1 MIKVIPSASYDYG
14 QPAMQL
20 VDVLRSG
27 RIDLSWSEKRASMFL
42 REIADLK
49 PERDHSYLHLLA
61 MSAME
66 STGVNRNSDGFNEK
80 IANFR
85 LPEPKEGTPSIIKLA
100 GGLMAKHATFVS
112 HGHVYKHHK
121 NTDPLKSIGNIKY
134 SVYNPD
140 MRRVELIIR
149 VPHNDDWN
157 TELQKLAED
166 KDVAF
171 SMACKVPYDI
181 CTICGNRA
189 PSKLQYC
196 DHMKNHATEYTKSGH
211 QVGNINDDPTF
222 FDISKVWKPADRVA
236 YAFRKVASS
245 DLLMPMTGAD
255 LAEELGLG
263 VMPGISML
271 RTAAVSRK
279 LAAAD
284 KLAEIEKVI
293 EGIARASDNQA
304 MAGACAGGDIDAQ
317 DMQSLSSCNLCDTLQ
332 SLSDAKICLSV
343 KDFFRLLMGEQKC
356 ASMAGDIST
365 VEEILPGL
373 FSRLTKSGE
382 AANTCASDDTYSP
395 SGVPAPRH
403 VRATI
408 EKLAADHSVSL
419 AAAQRRSDR
428 AILFAK
434 TASSIRT
441 SATKTA
447 AVSKQSQLLANEY
460 AKYVIAFAGAHD
472 QDPVASRLTV
482 LRNYL
487 TV

>member
-1 MIKVIPSASYDYG
+1 MQTKIIPSASYDHG
-14 QPAMQL
+14 QLAMQL
-20 VDVLRSG
+20 VQVHSRG
-27 RIDLSWSEKRASMFL
+27 IDHGWMHKRASMFL
-42 REIADLK
+42 REIADLR
-49 PERDHSYLHLLA
+49 PEPGHSYLHLLA

-66 STGVNRNSDGFNEK
+66 STGINRNSDGFNEK
-80 IANFR
+80 RASYTI
-85 LPEPKEGTPSIIKLA
+85 PEPKEGTPGVIKLA
-100 GGLMAKHATFVS
+100 GGLMEKHPTFVS

-121 NTDPLKSIGNIKY
+121 NTDPEKSIGSIKH
-134 SVYNPD
+134 SVYNPE

-149 VPHNDDWN
+149 VPHTDDWN
-157 TELQKLAED
+157 NELQKLAED

-189 PSKLQYC
+189 PSKAQYC
-196 DHMKNHATEYTKSGH
+196 DHMKNHATEYTKAGH
-211 QVGNINDDPTF
+211 QVGNINDDPNF

-236 YAFRKVASS
+236 FAFRKVASS
-245 DLLMPMTGAD
+245 ELLTPMTGAD

-263 VMPGISML
+263 AMPSL
-271 RTAAVSRK
+271 NFRSTATTRK

-284 KLAEIEKVI
+284 KLAEIEKII
-293 EGIARASDNQA
+293 ESVARANDNQHLQA
-304 MAGACAGGDIDAQ
+304 AAPSGSIDDA
-317 DMQSLSSCNLCDTLQ
+317 DMQSLSSCDLCNTLQ

-373 FSRLTKSGE
+373 FTRLSKSGE
-382 AANTCASDDTYSP
+382 AANCAADESYSP
-395 SGVPAPRH
+395 SGAPAPRH

-428 AILFAK
+428 SILIVK
-434 TASSIRT
+434 QASSLRT
-441 SATKTA
+441 SATKIA

-472 QDPVASRLTV
+472 QDPVATRLTV